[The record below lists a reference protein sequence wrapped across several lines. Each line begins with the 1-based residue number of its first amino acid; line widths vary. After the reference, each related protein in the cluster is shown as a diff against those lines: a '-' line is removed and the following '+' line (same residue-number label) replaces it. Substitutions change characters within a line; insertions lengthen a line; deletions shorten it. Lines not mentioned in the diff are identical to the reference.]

1 MIWLIAVI
9 IIPIITGLL
18 LFFSMAEDF
27 GQLIRLR
34 LDLSRLF
41 GDLIH
46 VFFILLFGGGAEIF
60 SLFMLVKDFL

>member
-1 MIWLIAVI
+1 MIWLIAVV

-46 VFFILLFGGGAEIF
+46 VFFILLLGGGAEIF